1 MFTGIVTDV
10 AEIVESSNS
19 DSQLSLT
26 FAKPAKWTDLSLGES
41 IATNGVCLTVAEFN
55 EQTYTTILMQE
66 TLQKSSFGM
75 HIPKRVNLERSLRAD
90 TRLGGHFVQGHVDGT
105 GEVVDVQ
112 KGESWV
118 VSIRLNKKDSKLVVY
133 KGSIA
138 INGVSLTVAS
148 VKDDVVTVSLVQH
161 TIEHTTFAELGSG
174 DTVNIEYDIFGK
186 YIANYMEAIQSKS

>member
-1 MFTGIVTDV
+1 
-10 AEIVESSNS
+10 
-19 DSQLSLT
+19 
-26 FAKPAKWTDLSLGES
+26 
-41 IATNGVCLTVAEFN
+41 
-55 EQTYTTILMQE
+55 
-66 TLQKSSFGM
+66 M